1 MEPRILPSPV
11 AAPPIPERLR
21 RAFSGAHPGPPVPP
35 GPRGNPWWNAGAEP
49 AEVAPGVQALA
60 DALLRAG
67 EPHRT
72 ASGEPTSIPRRP
84 IPSAGGAYP
93 VQLHLVGPDGGR
105 LAYDP
110 DAARWWRR
118 SPARER
124 AAGWPSG
131 VRPRG
136 SRLVLAVQPGRSFG
150 RYRHR
155 AWPLWIADT
164 AYALQAARF
173 VLAGSRRVRLG
184 PDADLRALLAFP
196 AAYDDDAWLRLGLAP
211 LLPLAMME
219 IADDPAV
226 LEAHRDLLRE
236 RRSPEHSEYLAR
248 AEGNPPSPGV
258 ERVALASGQS
268 WVRGASAVR
277 VWSVPADPPADLLLR
292 ELWGAHL
299 EAAELLTSALRSGA
313 YGVRPVSGFS
323 PEPGTWILHA
333 SALLAR
339 SKESGR

>member
-1 MEPRILPSPV
+1 MEPRTPPPV
-11 AAPPIPERLR
+11 AAAPIPELLR
-21 RAFSGAHPGPPVPP
+21 SAFSGAHPGPPVPP

-49 AEVAPGVQALA
+49 AEVPPGIRALA

-93 VQLHLVGPDGGR
+93 VQLHLVRSDGGR
-105 LAYDP
+105 FAYDP
-110 DAARWWRR
+110 DSARWWRR
-118 SPARER
+118 CPAQER
-124 AAGWPSG
+124 AAGWPAG

-136 SRLVLAVQPGRSFG
+136 SRLVLVVQPGRSFG

-164 AYALQAARF
+164 AYALQATRF
-173 VLAGSRRVRLG
+173 VLGGSRRIRLG
-184 PDADLRALLAFP
+184 PAPDLRSLLAFP
-196 AAYDDDAWLRLGLAP
+196 AACDAEAWLRLGLAP
-211 LLPLAMME
+211 LLPLATME
-219 IADDPAV
+219 IADDPTV
-226 LEAHRDLLRE
+226 LDAQRNLLRE
-236 RRSPEHSEYLAR
+236 RRSPDHSEYLAR
-248 AEGNPPSPGV
+248 DDGRPPSPGA
-258 ERVALASGQS
+258 ERVALASGQR

-277 VWSVPADPPADLLLR
+277 VWSVPADPPAGLLLR
-292 ELWGAHL
+292 ELWRAHL

-339 SKESGR
+339 PKESDR